1 MSLQRVL
8 RNCKLFFAIDKSVC
22 NVPPGPCKALA
33 FPLRFHTGSGL
44 VRSPQKAAAFCP
56 FLRVP
61 GSMCTEHF
69 AVCGRRLRGHV
80 PSKNTSPTVLSWI
93 RLTTPTTPVL
103 SVPARYFPLSPHK
116 KCTPDFSDVHMISKV
131 ILRACVRRK
140 YMRIFEQIFLQTR
153 QKFAGILSYGKNFS
167 RSMQQN
173 FPKRR
178 R

>member
-1 MSLQRVL
+1 MCRVHQF
-8 RNCKLFFAIDKSVC
+8 CIKTYPVG
-22 NVPPGPCKALA
+22 NVPPE
-33 FPLRFHTGSGL
+33 RFQNQGTASGTQGGAVL
-44 VRSPQKAAAFCP
+44 FAPPSKSCRFSHPPSTCAQKH
-56 FLRVP
+56 
-61 GSMCTEHF
+61 GHGDF
-69 AVCGRRLRGHV
+69 AVCGQRLRGHV